1 MLSQP
6 RRRLTLPVE
15 ILNREFDAKV
25 LLACF
30 AAERGFTVIIGS
42 KREIHLKV
50 GSLPRSIYL
59 AINLSDRNI
68 TIDELLNKLGHTI
81 AGGDEE
87 GVVYTAPEVYIK
99 EKVGPVVFKKPELFF
114 AWGPE
119 NAHNWKNYSGY
130 TGAPIHVTGNPRIDL
145 LRPELRSFWSDGVR
159 DIRDRFGHFILVN
172 SNFQKLN
179 NYREGKGLERQTLEN
194 AKIDPSSVD
203 ASELG
208 MANHRHTLFQNFQEM
223 VAAVAKAHPER
234 SIVIRPQ
241 PSERKET
248 WLQATAD
255 CSNVHVVFEGTVVP
269 WLLAADVVIHNSCT
283 TGMESYLLGVPVV
296 AYRPV
301 TSEQFDKKLPNNL
314 SHQAF
319 DLEGLLTLIESLT
332 AGKLS
337 PDPDVSRAQ
346 KQLLERHVAAVDGT
360 LAAERIVTVLE
371 NFDNEWSNEPAPRIS
386 SYLMGKLEAA
396 TRRYKREYN
405 ARFHRKQANRSERF
419 RYLRHIFPEIE
430 LGEVESRVD
439 RLRKTLNRFSK
450 VRVHQVENGIF
461 EVTS

>member
-30 AAERGFTVIIGS
+30 AAERGFAVIIGS

-99 EKVGPVVFKKPELFF
+99 EKVGPVVFKKPDIFF

-119 NAHNWKNYSGY
+119 NAHNWEHYSEY
-130 TGAPIHVTGNPRIDL
+130 NGAPIHITGNPRIDL
-145 LRPELRSFWSDGVR
+145 LRPELRPFWSDQIR
-159 DIRDRFGHFILVN
+159 DIRDRFGHFVLIN

-179 NYREGKGLERQTLEN
+179 HYRQGKGIERQTLEN
-194 AKIDPSSVD
+194 AKIHPASVD

-208 MANHRHTLFQNFQEM
+208 LANHRYALFQRFKEM
-223 VAAVAKAHPER
+223 AAAVAQAHPDR
-234 SIVIRPQ
+234 SIIIRPQ
-241 PSERKET
+241 PSENKET
-248 WLQATAD
+248 WRQATTG
-255 CSNVHVVFEGTVVP
+255 CSNVHVIFEGTVVP

-283 TGMESYLLGVPVV
+283 TGMESYLLDVPVV

-301 TSEQFDKKLPNNL
+301 TSEHFDKKLPNSL

-319 DLEGLLTLIESLT
+319 NLEELQTLIESLIND
-332 AGKLS
+332 KLS
-337 PDPDVSRAQ
+337 PDPDVVRAQ
-346 KQLLERHVAAVDGT
+346 KQLLARHLAAVDGT
-360 LAAERIVTVLE
+360 LAAERIVAVLE
-371 NFDNEWSNEPAPRIS
+371 QFDDELTHKPTPRIS
-386 SYLMGKLEAA
+386 TYLMGKLQAA

-405 ARFHRKQANRSERF
+405 AHFHRKRANRSERF

-430 LGEVESRVD
+430 LSEVESRID
-439 RLRKTLNRFSK
+439 RLRQALNRFSEVK
-450 VRVHQVENGIF
+450 VQQVDHGIF